1 MKTSPEE
8 QVRGLYESTAH
19 DYAAM
24 MDAEIDLP
32 LYTSVLGKLKTKLD
46 NTQGLLI
53 DSSCGSGHMLW
64 MYHSKFDRSRPLLG
78 VDLSPTMV
86 KIARARLGASA
97 DVHVGDMCRLDMVK
111 DATAAGVICFFALH
125 HLDAEG
131 VQAALQEWC
140 RVLVPGGQLLVATWE
155 GDGVI
160 DYGGESE
167 VVALRYRDTDLSA
180 WVAGAGLTA
189 TRCDVQPVQ
198 GMPMD
203 AVYLEATTSS

>member
-1 MKTSPEE
+1 MKTSPKE
-8 QVRGLYESTAH
+8 QVKGLYESTAH

-32 LYTSVLGKLKTKLD
+32 LYASVLGNLKTKLD
-46 NTQGLLI
+46 NIQGLLV

-64 MYHSKFDRSRPLLG
+64 MYHSKFDASRPLLG

-86 KIARARLGASA
+86 AIAQARLGTSA
-97 DVHVGDMCRLDMVK
+97 DVHVGDMCKLDMVQ

-125 HLDAEG
+125 HLDAKG
-131 VQAALQEWC
+131 AQVALQEWR
-140 RVLVPGGQLLVATWE
+140 RVLVAGGQLLIATWE

-160 DYGGESE
+160 DYGDESD

-180 WVAGAGLTA
+180 WVADAGLTV
-189 TRCDVQPVQ
+189 TGCDVQPVE
-198 GMPMD
+198 GIPMD
-203 AVYLEATTSS
+203 AVYLEAVRCS